1 MNKVNEF
8 YDKLWPVLIGLSLL
22 SSGAVLLDK
31 LAVDAFTK
39 LILGWASVFIGIF
52 VLVIRA
58 K

>member
-22 SSGAVLLDK
+22 SSGAVLLEK
-31 LAVDAFTK
+31 LAVDEFTK
-39 LILGWASVFIGIF
+39 LVLGWASILIGVF
-52 VLVIRA
+52 VLVIRS